1 MRAYARRHTS
11 ARPQHTRADTHLH
24 VPSICARPQEEQLL
38 DMAMVQVWAWA
49 RAYTHIC
56 TCLARA
62 HRRSG
67 CWMQVSRPWC
77 PWPHVAARTCH
88 SCSTLCCRHIQIGT
102 GGALCVR
109 AGLCAQLHG
118 ATAGLCAQL
127 HGATAAR
134 CHKHQHG
141 AMSIGC
147 TVPQASAARCH
158 EHQLHGATSISTA
171 PRASA
176 ARCHEHQLH
185 GATSISCTVPQASAR
200 RHEHQ
205 LHGATSISCTVP
217 RASAARCHEHQHA
230 CGQAGWCMQ
239 MRMPAVLL

>member
-1 MRAYARRHTS
+1 
-11 ARPQHTRADTHLH
+11 
-24 VPSICARPQEEQLL
+24 
-38 DMAMVQVWAWA
+38 
-49 RAYTHIC
+49 
-56 TCLARA
+56 
-62 HRRSG
+62 
-67 CWMQVSRPWC
+67 MQVSRPWC

-176 ARCHEHQLH
+176 ARCHKHQ
-185 GATSISCTVPQASAR
+185 
-200 RHEHQ
+200 
-205 LHGATSISCTVP
+205 HGATSISCTVP
-217 RASAARCHEHQHA
+217 RASAARCHKHQLHGATSISTAPRASAARRHKHQLHGATSISCTVPRASARMWASGLVHANAHA
-230 CGQAGWCMQ
+230 CRSALVGQNGALL
-239 MRMPAVLL
+239 RLHLLPASLAASLCFGPQLTRLLHYACTTCLSH